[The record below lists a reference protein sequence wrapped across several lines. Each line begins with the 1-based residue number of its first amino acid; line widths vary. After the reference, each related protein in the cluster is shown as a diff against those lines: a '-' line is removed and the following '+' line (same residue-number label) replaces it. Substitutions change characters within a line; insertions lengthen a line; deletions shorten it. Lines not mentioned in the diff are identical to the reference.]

1 MKLKEL
7 IEQILGD
14 LQTETNI
21 IDVFNDTL
29 TGEKKL
35 SLIKDKLLEC
45 EEFSECEELLF
56 LDKPVYEDTIN
67 DKKYL
72 VETFKVYDG
81 HKISGKVWLY
91 SIMLT
96 PKMYQNEFTTVKD
109 GAGITPILYNP
120 ITFNPMKKIMLEF
133 NPQDNPNQLHD
144 LMDKVINNPSEYE
157 IKGERYALIRCYIEN
172 NK

>member
-72 VETFKVYDG
+72 VETFKV
-81 HKISGKVWLY
+81 
-91 SIMLT
+91 
-96 PKMYQNEFTTVKD
+96 
-109 GAGITPILYNP
+109 
-120 ITFNPMKKIMLEF
+120 
-133 NPQDNPNQLHD
+133 
-144 LMDKVINNPSEYE
+144 
-157 IKGERYALIRCYIEN
+157 
-172 NK
+172 